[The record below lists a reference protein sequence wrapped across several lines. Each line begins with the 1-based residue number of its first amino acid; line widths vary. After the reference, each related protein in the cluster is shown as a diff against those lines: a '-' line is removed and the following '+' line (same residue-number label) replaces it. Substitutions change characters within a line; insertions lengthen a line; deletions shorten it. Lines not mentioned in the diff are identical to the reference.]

1 MFFFLK
7 VCFQIYKVE
16 IDTIFS
22 AIFFVEIPILPKRR
36 YKIRYKNQKNNL
48 IRDVFSKKVA
58 KMQKKRPKASFFCS
72 VKGHKPLYWLS
83 YHCAERE
90 LVLAA
95 DPL

>member
-36 YKIRYKNQKNNL
+36 YKIRYKNQKKQLNL
-48 IRDVFSKKVA
+48 ECFQQKVA
-58 KMQKKRPKASFFCS
+58 KMQKNSKKASVFCC
-72 VKGHKPLYWLS
+72 VKGNKPFYRLFDHGS
-83 YHCAERE
+83 ERE
-90 LVLAA
+90 VVLAA